1 MKPKKYLALDF
12 GAESGRVILGVLEN
26 KKIHLEDIHR
36 FPNKIINIHGNLHWD
51 IFYLFDEAL
60 KGIKKCFEKGHNDIK
75 SIAVDTWGVDFGLIS
90 KDDKI
95 LETPY
100 SYRDKRTNGILK
112 NVYKKIPKEQ
122 IYELT
127 GNQVMPINTAF
138 QLFSMVEENSSIL
151 KYADKLLFMPDLFN
165 FLLTGV
171 KRNEYTISS
180 TSQLLNPVTKKWE
193 KTIFNKLNIPK
204 KLMSDIIFPGTKIG
218 KLHKSISKQIGKN
231 NIKVI
236 AVGSHDTASA
246 VAAIPNLDEKGIFI
260 SSGTWSLIGAE
271 ISKPIVNKLSQKY
284 NFTNE
289 GGVGNKIRFLSN
301 MTGFWIIQKL
311 KREWETKGKS
321 YTYSQLN
328 KLAEKEKVIDSTI
341 DVDSVKFSNPASMI
355 EAIDLYLKSTKQKL
369 PKSDGMYVRLVL
381 ESMAEKYKD
390 KIDKLNKV
398 LNRKLNRINIVG
410 GGSQNYL
417 LNQLTA
423 NKTELE
429 VYAGPVEA
437 TSLGNIITQAISFG
451 DIKSLEE
458 GREIIKQSQKIE
470 KFVKKNY

>member
-12 GAESGRVILGVLEN
+12 GAESGRAILGVLEN
-26 KKIHLEDIHR
+26 KKIHLEEIHR

-51 IFYLFDEAL
+51 IYYLFDEAV

-90 KDDKI
+90 KDNK
-95 LETPY
+95 LLGTPY
-100 SYRDKRTNGILK
+100 SYRDPRTNKIL
-112 NVYKKIPKEQ
+112 NRVFKKIPKQ
-122 IYELT
+122 KIYELT

-138 QLFSMVEENSSIL
+138 QLFSMIEENNSML
-151 KYADKLLFMPDLFN
+151 KNADKLLFMPDLFN
-165 FLLTGV
+165 FLLTGI

-180 TSQLLNPVTKKWE
+180 TSQLLNPFTRKWE
-193 KTIFNKLNIPK
+193 TEIFKKLNIPQ
-204 KLMSDIIFPGTKIG
+204 KLMNEIIYPGTTVG
-218 KLHKSISKQIGKN
+218 KLHKSISRQIGKN

-301 MTGFWIIQKL
+301 MTGFWIIQQL
-311 KREWETKGKS
+311 KREWENLGKS
-321 YTYSQLN
+321 YNYSELN
-328 KLAEKEKVIDSTI
+328 KLAYKEKSINSVI
-341 DVDSVKFSNPASMI
+341 DVDSVKFSNPTSMI
-355 EAIDLYLKSTKQKL
+355 EAIDLSLKNINQKL
-369 PKSDGMYVRLVL
+369 PKSDGAYVRLVL
-381 ESMAEKYKD
+381 ESMAYKYNDVIK
-390 KIDKLNKV
+390 KLNKV
-398 LNRKLNRINIVG
+398 LDKEIDKINIVG

-417 LNQLTA
+417 LNQLTS
-423 NKTELE
+423 NITGLQ
-429 VYAGPVEA
+429 VNAGPVEA
-437 TSLGNIITQAISFG
+437 TSLGNIMTQAMAFG
-451 DIKSLEE
+451 DIKSVEE
-458 GREIIKQSQKIE
+458 GRGIMKNSEKIRT
-470 KFVKKNY
+470 FTPI